1 MRNGVCG
8 LNLHDTWTVVINLP
22 FATFLEQTDS
32 YFRLLTC
39 NTFIIMRQLKIA
51 TQITNR
57 DSQAVE
63 KYLQEISK
71 IPMITPE
78 EETTLAQRIKMA
90 HRNPVDAQRALD
102 KLVQA
107 NLRFVVSVA
116 KQYQHQGLS
125 LSDLINE
132 GNLGLIKA
140 AQRFDETKGFK
151 FISYAVWW
159 IRQSILQALAEQGR
173 LVRLPQNK
181 IGTYNKANKAYMAFE
196 QEHEREPSTEELA
209 EILEMSETEINNI
222 FQSNTRHTSLDAP
235 VHEAEDVAMG
245 DLLEGSDDTDDDVM
259 KDSLRNEIRRILKSL
274 SPREAEIVNA
284 YFGLDGENGVTIEQI
299 GQKYDLTKE
308 RIRQIKERAIKRLQK
323 ARYSNALKAYLG

>member
-1 MRNGVCG
+1 
-8 LNLHDTWTVVINLP
+8 
-22 FATFLEQTDS
+22 
-32 YFRLLTC
+32 
-39 NTFIIMRQLKIA
+39 MRQLKIA

-71 IPMITPE
+71 ISMITPE
-78 EETTLAQRIKMA
+78 EETTLAQRIKMFN
-90 HRNPVDAQRALD
+90 RNPIDSQRALD

-181 IGTYNKANKAYMAFE
+181 IGTYNKAN
-196 QEHEREPSTEELA
+196 TEELA
-209 EILEMSETEINNI
+209 ELLEMSETEINNI

-245 DLLEGSDDTDDDVM
+245 DLLEGSDDTDDEVM
-259 KDSLRNEIRRILKSL
+259 KDSLRNEIRRVLKSL

-323 ARYSNALKAYLG
+323 ARYSSALKAYLG

>member
-1 MRNGVCG
+1 
-8 LNLHDTWTVVINLP
+8 
-22 FATFLEQTDS
+22 
-32 YFRLLTC
+32 
-39 NTFIIMRQLKIA
+39 MRQLKIA

-78 EETTLAQRIKMA
+78 EETVLAQRIKMG
-90 HRNPVDAQRALD
+90 DQKALD

-159 IRQSILQALAEQGR
+159 IRQSILQALAEQAR
-173 LVRLPQNK
+173 IVRLPLNK
-181 IGTYNKANKAYMAFE
+181 VGLTNRIQKAMSQLE
-196 QEHEREPSTEELA
+196 QEFEREPSAEELA
-209 EILEMSETEINNI
+209 EMLNMDLDEVTSSLGINA
-222 FQSNTRHTSLDAP
+222 RHVS
-235 VHEAEDVAMG
+235 M
-245 DLLEGSDDTDDDVM
+245 DTP
-259 KDSLRNEIRRILKSL
+259 L
-274 SPREAEIVNA
+274 A
-284 YFGLDGENGVTIEQI
+284 DGEESTLLDVLENPNAEKTDIE
-299 GQKYDLTKE
+299 L
-308 RIRQIKERAIKRLQK
+308 
-323 ARYSNALKAYLG
+323 